1 MVFSSAKITSML
13 LVFYGIEHH
22 IFENHHIFV
31 VVQFGATSDAEVT
44 HRNLKKKKKKNY
56 WM

>member
-1 MVFSSAKITSML
+1 MALSITFL
-13 LVFYGIEHH
+13 KNVKL
-22 IFENHHIFV
+22 NLQIFV

-44 HRNLKKKKKKNY
+44 HRNLKKKKKNY